1 MNMKNNIHSII
12 FLTLAAFVVIFSVS
26 SCEDDTVYD
35 GLPITNDLRVLQVQY
50 NGSAVT
56 GSIANFD
63 PVGQFQL
70 IFSHTLDVSSF
81 ESAMSITPAAVYS
94 LTYDSTNSYVTIS
107 FTEPLQYETD
117 YTLSLPAG
125 TYGSSGESM
134 TGDYQLII
142 STKAFVP
149 PVISLSVDASEFYEG
164 DEITVNAN
172 ITESILKDV
181 TFDITLSGTATK
193 DADYSIDNTSLTIA
207 AGNTTASAKITVL
220 PDGDTEGVETL
231 ILELDNLVNCVE
243 SVDQTLT
250 INLNDVPPAIELK
263 GVMELDNYIGGSD
276 GRVRAI
282 HLRVLEN
289 IPDLSIYGVEIA
301 SNGAAPK
308 PNDID
313 FMFPPGTA
321 SKGDEIFV
329 VRDQDFANAQAYF
342 ETCFNSFTVFQSSR
356 ITQNGDDAILLY
368 KDKVAIESFGQPG
381 TDGTGEAWEYTDS
394 WAYKLGDEWIYP
406 GPNAAESSGNE
417 TVSNAVAKY
426 PFCNPLELKGV
437 TAMLFD
443 VSATTSGNRGKSHH
457 LRINRDIPD
466 LSIYGMGV
474 ANNGGGTDGQ
484 EFTFPAISVK
494 EGEQILIARYPDAMA
509 EYYGTTCYS
518 KFTYVYVDSYC
529 SQNGDDAIE
538 VFKDGSVIETYGD
551 ANVDGTGQ
559 GWEYT
564 GSWAFK
570 GDNGKWSN
578 GGLSCT
584 SGATSNSASS
594 CPYPFCN

>member
-12 FLTLAAFVVIFSVS
+12 FLTLAAFVLLFSVS

-70 IFSHTLDVSSF
+70 IFSHTLNVSAF
-81 ESAMSITPAAVYS
+81 ESAISIAPAAVYS
-94 LTYDSTNSYVTIS
+94 LSYDSTNSYVTIS
-107 FTEPLQYETD
+107 FSEPLQYETD
-117 YTLSLPAG
+117 YIVSIPAG
-125 TYGSSGESM
+125 VYGASSESM
-134 TGDYQLII
+134 TSDYQLIV

-149 PVISLSVDASEFYEG
+149 PVISISAESSEYYEG
-164 DEITVNAN
+164 DEFKITAT

-181 TFDITLSGTATK
+181 SFDLALSGNSLK
-193 DADYSIDNTSLTIA
+193 DTDYSIDQTSLTIP
-207 AGNTTASAKITVL
+207 AGSLSASATVNVL
-220 PDGDTEGVETL
+220 PDGDTEGAETFVVE
-231 ILELDNLVNCVE
+231 LENLVNCVE
-243 SVDQTLT
+243 SVDQKLN
-250 INLNDVPPAIELK
+250 ININDVPPSIELK
-263 GVMELDNYIGGSD
+263 GVMELDDFNADGGS
-276 GRVRAI
+276 VRAI
-282 HLRVLEN
+282 QLRVLID
-289 IPDLSIYGVEIA
+289 IPDLSIYGLGIA
-301 SNGAAPK
+301 NNGGGT
-308 PNDID
+308 DGQE
-313 FMFPPGTA
+313 FTFPA
-321 SKGDEIFV
+321 NSANAGDEILV
-329 VRDQDFANAQAYF
+329 LRDADEAQAKSYF
-342 ETCFNSFTVFQSSR
+342 GSCYDDFTVILTNKITGNGNDAVELFNDGIVIETFGEVSFSGGSS
-356 ITQNGDDAILLY
+356 NYDLYWSY
-368 KDKVAIESFGQPG
+368 KD
-381 TDGTGEAWEYTDS
+381 T
-394 WAYKLGDEWIYP
+394 WAYKLGDEWIYA
-406 GPNAAESSGNE
+406 GDGAVDNAQVATN
-417 TVSNAVAKY
+417 NAKY

-509 EYYGTTCYS
+509 EYYGASCYS

-564 GSWAFK
+564 GAWGFK
-570 GDNGKWSN
+570 GDNGKWST
-578 GGLSCT
+578 GELGCT